1 MIISDLVFIIVV
13 GCGRVGAELSF
24 RLYKRGHQVAVI
36 DQVGKSFGHLPP
48 EYRGRTI
55 EGEVLNQ
62 DVLSRAGIKQ
72 AQGLAA
78 VTNSDS
84 VNAVVGPLARTVYHV
99 PNVIVRNYD
108 PRWLPMHEGFGLQ
121 VVSSTAWGAQ
131 RIEEMLY
138 QPVGRSVFSAGNG
151 EVEIY
156 ELVVPSSWHGRT
168 LPEVLPAEDC
178 LPVAVTRAGRSA
190 LPPSDWQ
197 LEPGDVLHVSAT
209 LGAMEALR
217 ERISRGL

>member
-1 MIISDLVFIIVV
+1 VFIIVV
-13 GCGRVGAELSF
+13 GCGRVGAELAF
-24 RLYKRGHQVAVI
+24 RLYQRGHQVAVI
-36 DQVGKSFGHLPP
+36 DQVGSSFANLDP

-55 EGEVLNQ
+55 EGEVLSQ
-62 DVLSRAGIKQ
+62 EVLTRAGIEE
-72 AQGLAA
+72 ADGLTA
-78 VTNSDS
+78 VTNSDA
-84 VNAVVGPLARTVYHV
+84 VNAVVGHMAREVYKV
-99 PNVIVRNYD
+99 SNVVVRNYD
-108 PRWLPMHEGFGLQ
+108 PRWLPMHEAFGLQ

-131 RIEEMLY
+131 RIEELLY
-138 QPVGRSVFSAGNG
+138 QPLGRAVFSAGNG

-156 ELVVPSSWHGRT
+156 ELVVPSGWHGRT

-217 ERISRGL
+217 ERISRGQ

>member
-1 MIISDLVFIIVV
+1 MFIIVV
-13 GCGRVGAELSF
+13 GCGRVGAELSY
-24 RLYKRGHQVAVI
+24 RLYQRGHQVAVI

-55 EGEVLNQ
+55 EAEVLNQ
-62 DVLSRAGIKQ
+62 HVLSRAGIKN

-84 VNAVVGPLARTVYHV
+84 VNAVVGHLARTVYNV
-99 PNVIVRNYD
+99 PNVVVRNYD

-156 ELVVPSSWHGRT
+156 ELVIPPSWGGAT
-168 LPEVLPAEDC
+168 IPELLPPAEC
-178 LPVAVTRAGRSA
+178 VPVAVTRGGRSS
-190 LPPSDWQ
+190 LPPPDWQ
-197 LEPGDVLHVSAT
+197 LETGDVLHVSAT

-217 ERISRGL
+217 DRITRGR